1 MARAK
6 PFILLVEDNPDD
18 VELTLRVFQKHH
30 LMNDVVVVS
39 DGVEALDFLLC
50 RNEYASRDAADV
62 PQLILLDVN
71 LPRLNGIEVLRE
83 LRRNES
89 VKTIPVVMLTTSK
102 EQRDIVE
109 SYTGGA
115 NSYVRKPVSFE
126 EFSEA
131 IRQLGAYWFV
141 LNESP

>member
-1 MARAK
+1 VAGTR

-18 VELTLRVFQKHH
+18 VELTLRVFRKHH
-30 LMNDVVVVS
+30 VLNDVVVVN
-39 DGVEALDFLLC
+39 DGVQALDFLLC
-50 RNEYASRDAADV
+50 RNEYASRDTANL

-71 LPRLNGIEVLRE
+71 LPKLNGIEVLRE
-83 LRRNES
+83 LRQLDRTR
-89 VKTIPVVMLTTSK
+89 TIPVVMLTTSK

-131 IRQLGAYWFV
+131 IRQLGAYWFI